1 MLVHSTPVAP
11 SHGTEVGLG
20 QWGPDRVVLAGEAQP
35 PDVAGPGHH
44 LEARAGPLPLVRWRA
59 PASAAAPAC
68 VRDGLRVVDAPPT
81 PRDGAG
87 TDASPGTTAS
97 CRGRSNHEG
106 SEHYLEGEQYP
117 LELHFVHVN
126 TKYNNGDINAALASG
141 SPDALLVVGQ
151 MFKVGASQSSS
162 MDEIAAGIASGDV
175 AVARSIVAS
184 DLMDTGDGYYTYPG
198 SLTTPTCNPVV
209 TWVVL
214 ASAIDV
220 TEVCLRACTSYRA

>member
-1 MLVHSTPVAP
+1 
-11 SHGTEVGLG
+11 
-20 QWGPDRVVLAGEAQP
+20 
-35 PDVAGPGHH
+35 
-44 LEARAGPLPLVRWRA
+44 
-59 PASAAAPAC
+59 
-68 VRDGLRVVDAPPT
+68 
-81 PRDGAG
+81 
-87 TDASPGTTAS
+87 
-97 CRGRSNHEG
+97 
-106 SEHYLEGEQYP
+106 
-117 LELHFVHVN
+117 VHVN

-162 MDEIAAGIASGDV
+162 MDEIAAGIASSDV

-184 DLMDTGDGYYTYPG
+184 DLMDTRDGYYTYPG